1 MKEDYSYK
9 TDNDSYSERIVLPVK
24 NGLAENPNLPEEF
37 SNILAKKYNV
47 RISIRLAKRENISD
61 KVAEILI
68 GSERFLRDSDYKDV
82 LMALVRNQG
91 ISEKTMKLLI
101 EQGDYK
107 VRAQLAKREDLSNEI
122 MDILSRD
129 SDLDVKK
136 ELALN
141 PIISESVVKR
151 LQEDSYSVKNNLEK
165 NIAYKRMQKNGL
177 TNLFFYT

>member
-9 TDNDSYSERIVLPVK
+9 TDDNSYSERIVLPVK

-68 GSERFLRDSDYKDV
+68 GSECFLGYSDYKDV
-82 LMALVRNQG
+82 LMALVQNQG

-151 LQEDSYSVKNNLEK
+151 LQEDSFYIKNNLEK
-165 NIAYKRMQKNGL
+165 NIVYKRMQKQWID
-177 TNLFFYT
+177 